1 MRLVVFAQ
9 EATGSGTAS
18 LIFLALMIGIFY
30 FLIIRPQRNRAKAQ
44 RELSQS
50 IQLGDDIRTVG
61 GIHGT
66 VVSMDE
72 DSVVL
77 RLEEGR
83 VRVSRRA
90 IGGRVGDDSS

>member
-1 MRLVVFAQ
+1 MRLVVLAQ
-9 EATGSGTAS
+9 ETTGGGTAS
-18 LIFLALMIGIFY
+18 LVFLALMIGIFY
-30 FLIIRPQRNRAKAQ
+30 FLIIRPQRNRSKAQ

-50 IQLGDDIRTVG
+50 LQLGDDVRTVG
-61 GIHGT
+61 GLHGT
-66 VVSMDE
+66 VISLDE